1 MGARQAASDQARARP
16 AERPGGTGPWAEFGA
31 QMRRWRGSAGFT
43 QAQVGARVGYDHSAI
58 SRLESG
64 AREPS
69 DRLARRLDEVLGAG
83 GALLAAYRAV
93 AAEQGRHDGA
103 GRADPL
109 PGGAPGPLV
118 PDGLVL
124 PSLLP
129 SYGIACPLHP
139 EARCEVPPLA
149 ETPRPGALDGR
160 APGADTVH
168 LLCALLAAC
177 WSAGD
182 ERPLPGTAAAV
193 ERALHLI
200 VGWAGEATGPAR
212 RALVRLAGAYAL
224 LAGELRASRGQN
236 GMAMAWLHKCLYWA
250 GMSDDPAVHVAAL
263 CDMATIARLEH
274 DAPSAITYAGAMREA
289 YPGRRWAAVM
299 ADLCEA
305 RGHALIGDVR
315 ACRRR
320 VDGARDRL
328 HGVGERDLAEAP
340 WLAEASGQV
349 YVESAAAGALRDLAA
364 MTADRSLARLA
375 IDAAGRSLACL
386 APGRRAAR
394 VLFTLRLADG
404 HACAGDLDAAV
415 AIAEPLLAELPTL
428 HTPLI
433 GQELYGLR
441 SRLMARWGNRPGMR
455 DFTAHLGAVW
465 Q

>member
-1 MGARQAASDQARARP
+1 MAARQAGPDRPGARQAGR
-16 AERPGGTGPWAEFGA
+16 TGPWAEFGA
-31 QMRRWRGSAGFT
+31 RMRGWRGRAGFT
-43 QAQVGARVGYDHSAI
+43 QAQVGALVGYDHSAI
-58 SRLESG
+58 SKLESG
-64 AREPS
+64 ARQPS

-93 AAEQGRHDGA
+93 TAERGRQDGT

-139 EARCEVPPLA
+139 AARCEVPPPTEALS
-149 ETPRPGALDGR
+149 PGAPDGG
-160 APGADTVH
+160 AAGADTVH

-177 WSAGD
+177 WRAGD
-182 ERPLPGTAAAV
+182 ERPAGGTAAAV

-200 VGWAGEATGPAR
+200 AGWTGEATGR
-212 RALVRLAGAYAL
+212 TRQALVRLAGAYAL

-236 GMAMAWLHKCLYWA
+236 GMAMAWLHKCRYWA
-250 GMSDDPAVHVAAL
+250 AMSDDAAAHVAAL

-274 DAPSAITYAGAMREA
+274 DAPSAITYAGAVREA

-299 ADLCEA
+299 AGLCEA
-305 RGHALIGDVR
+305 RAHALIGDAR
-315 ACRRR
+315 ECRRGL
-320 VDGARDRL
+320 DGARDLL
-328 HGVGERDLAEAP
+328 HGVGARDLAEAP

-386 APGRRAAR
+386 GPGRRAAR

-415 AIAEPLLAELPTL
+415 AIAEPLLAELPAL
-428 HTPLI
+428 PTPLI

-441 SRLMARWGNRPGMR
+441 GRLVARWGNRPGTR
-455 DFTAHLGAVW
+455 DFAVHLGAAW
-465 Q
+465 QGPL